1 VVVVVV
7 VAVVVTAWKR
17 KKELHGEIL
26 VEKCLQRKPPIKPR
40 SRWKDRMN
48 EIVVKYTAVI

>member
-7 VAVVVTAWKR
+7 TVVDTTWKR

-26 VEKCLQRKPPIKPR
+26 VQKCLQ
-40 SRWKDRMN
+40 
-48 EIVVKYTAVI
+48 

>member
-1 VVVVVV
+1 MVVVV
-7 VAVVVTAWKR
+7 VAVVDTAWKR

-26 VEKCLQRKPPIKPR
+26 VEKCLQQKPPIKPR

-48 EIVVKYTAVI
+48 IIIVIYIAVI